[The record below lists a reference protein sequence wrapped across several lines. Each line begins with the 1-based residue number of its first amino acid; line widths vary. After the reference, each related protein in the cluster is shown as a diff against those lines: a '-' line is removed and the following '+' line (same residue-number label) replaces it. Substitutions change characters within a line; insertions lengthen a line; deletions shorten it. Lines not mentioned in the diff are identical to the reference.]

1 MPSRHMRKVRTMLSS
16 SGYSDEQ
23 MPLRSYGALV
33 GLFTSAVGAGVA
45 SAARR
50 GVLPDH
56 LSAGDVV
63 LMGLATHKLSRLVS
77 RDTVT
82 SWLRSPFTRYAG
94 PGGANELDEQARGEG
109 MQRAVGELL
118 ICPPC
123 TGQWL
128 AGGLVLGLFHAPRL
142 ARGTAAIFAV
152 QALSDFLHGAYAS
165 LPARA

>member
-1 MPSRHMRKVRTMLSS
+1 MFS
-16 SGYSDEQ
+16 SGEYSDEQ
-23 MPLRSYGALV
+23 LPLRSYAALV
-33 GLFTSAVGAGVA
+33 ALFGSAVGGGLAA
-45 SAARR
+45 AARH
-50 GVLPDH
+50 GGLPDRVNV
-56 LSAGDVV
+56 SDVLLV
-63 LMGLATHKLSRLVS
+63 GLATHKLSRLVS

-82 SWLRSPFTRYAG
+82 SWLRAPFTRYKG
-94 PGGANELDEQARGEG
+94 PGGANELNEEARGKG

-128 AGGLVLGLFHAPRL
+128 AAALVLGLFRAPRL

-152 QALSDFLHGAYAS
+152 QALSDFLHAAYAS

>member
-1 MPSRHMRKVRTMLSS
+1 MFSPG
-16 SGYSDEQ
+16 GYSDEQ
-23 MPLRSYGALV
+23 LPLASYAALV
-33 GLFTSAVGAGVA
+33 ALFGSTVGAGLASVA
-45 SAARR
+45 HR
-50 GVLPDH
+50 GALPDRVN
-56 LSAGDVV
+56 AGDILLV
-63 LMGLATHKLSRLVS
+63 GLATHKLSRLVS

-82 SWLRSPFTRYAG
+82 SWLRAPFTRYQG
-94 PGGANELDEQARGEG
+94 PGGANELNEQARGEG

-128 AGGLVLGLFHAPRL
+128 AAALVLGLFHAPRL

>member
-1 MPSRHMRKVRTMLSS
+1 MLSS

-23 MPLRSYGALV
+23 LPLRSYGALTA
-33 GLFTSAVGAGVA
+33 LFTTAVGAGVA

-56 LSAGDVV
+56 VSAGDVV
-63 LMGLATHKLSRLVS
+63 LLGLATHKLSRLVA

-128 AGGLVLGLFHAPRL
+128 AAGLVLGLFHAPRL
-142 ARGTAAIFAV
+142 ARGTAAIFSV